1 MLLTP
6 KEKPHKLCVFWKND
20 CKKHTKFLNDLSFP
34 SKPLILYIFIIFPP
48 KQNKNNAGYNTE
60 AAEAETTTIIF
71 SHYMLD
77 KNWAKHSHFYFPLRK
92 FRTKATVVASRKT
105 ESSDMKSLFSS
116 VICQCSSSSSS
127 SGTQSYVGS
136 QSQAKHKSGE
146 GASAEENPK
155 KLIMSKKRLKKSIKL
170 PSTKKGNFFLKI

>member
-1 MLLTP
+1 
-6 KEKPHKLCVFWKND
+6 
-20 CKKHTKFLNDLSFP
+20 
-34 SKPLILYIFIIFPP
+34 
-48 KQNKNNAGYNTE
+48 
-60 AAEAETTTIIF
+60 
-71 SHYMLD
+71 MLD

-116 VICQCSSSSSS
+116 VICQCSSSS
-127 SGTQSYVGS
+127 GTQSYVGS
-136 QSQAKHKSGE
+136 QSQAKHKCGE

-170 PSTKKGNFFLKI
+170 VLKKAIFFLKI

>member
-1 MLLTP
+1 MESRRLEKRQSICVTDLTNSIISCNI
-6 KEKPHKLCVFWKND
+6 KPTPEENIPD
-20 CKKHTKFLNDLSFP
+20 
-34 SKPLILYIFIIFPP
+34 SKQHIICIYYISP

-77 KNWAKHSHFYFPLRK
+77 KNWGKHSHLDFRLRK

-116 VICQCSSSSSS
+116 VICQCSSSSS
-127 SGTQSYVGS
+127 GTLSYVGS
-136 QSQAKHKSGE
+136 QSQAKHKCGE

-155 KLIMSKKRLKKSIKL
+155 KLIMSKEKA
-170 PSTKKGNFFLKI
+170 

>member
-1 MLLTP
+1 MESRRLEKRQSICVTDLTNSIISCNIKQTP
-6 KEKPHKLCVFWKND
+6 EENIPD
-20 CKKHTKFLNDLSFP
+20 
-34 SKPLILYIFIIFPP
+34 SKQHIICIYYISP

-105 ESSDMKSLFSS
+105 ESSDMKSLFFQRHLPPVLLQQQHRDTASRAAEL
-116 VICQCSSSSSS
+116 
-127 SGTQSYVGS
+127 GRTQVRAGR
-136 QSQAKHKSGE
+136 ALEE
-146 GASAEENPK
+146 GPK
-155 KLIMSKKRLKKSIKL
+155 LTLS
-170 PSTKKGNFFLKI
+170 